1 MYGRQVSVISVGNLS
16 KGSCSVTEDPAA
28 KVDIGN
34 CGGSK
39 RVEGG
44 SARLEVA
51 GDMME
56 EEGGPDIANTKLI
69 GTPTPLHILYRCE
82 VGERGLGERGWWPMP

>member
-1 MYGRQVSVISVGNLS
+1 MYDRQVSVISVGNLS

-69 GTPTPLHILYRCE
+69 GTPIPLHILYRCE
-82 VGERGLGERGWWPMP
+82 VGERLGERGWRPMP